1 MTVYIKR
8 FFESIKTKENVAKWK
23 ACDHSKELRS
33 KLIKIYNRYKSC
45 NQFLQPSTVQFLE
58 NEIVPIEINMTEDR
72 YFKLRSRLISYMLK
86 GKKIKGI
93 SKDNKSK

>member
-1 MTVYIKR
+1 MTVYIKK
-8 FFESIKTKENVAKWK
+8 FFESMKTKENLSKWK
-23 ACDHSKELRS
+23 AGDHSKELRS
-33 KLIKIYNRYKSC
+33 KLIKIYNRYKSG

-72 YFKLRSRLISYMLK
+72 YFKLRSRLINYMLS

-93 SKDNKSK
+93 AKSCKPK